1 MKRKIII
8 NNDEIEIDI
17 LSNSQK
23 HVEFTFDGEKYS
35 YQKVIKENNKLY
47 LKNNNR
53 MLCSEVYKNGNTT
66 DIILNGDIATVSK
79 AGANSRKTNIELG
92 EMVSPMPGKI
102 LKVSVKVGELVKKG
116 SEVVIIE
123 AMKMEHSVK
132 AVKEGIVEDIFYKDG
147 DLVDGG
153 VELLSIKDSE

>member
-8 NNDEIEIDI
+8 NNDEVEIDI
-17 LSNSQK
+17 LSRSQEQI
-23 HVEFTFDGEKYS
+23 EFTCNGKHFCFEKVT
-35 YQKVIKENNKLY
+35 QENNKLY
-47 LKNNNR
+47 LKNDNR

-66 DIILNGDIATVSK
+66 DIILNGNIATVSK
-79 AGANSRKTNIELG
+79 GGANSRKNNIVLG

-102 LKVSVKVGELVKKG
+102 LKVSVKVGDLVKKG
-116 SEVVIIE
+116 TEVVIIE

-132 AVKEGIVEDIFYKDG
+132 AVTEGVVEEIFYNDG

-153 VELLSIKDSE
+153 VELLRIKDSE

>member
-8 NNDEIEIDI
+8 NNDEIEIGI
-17 LSNSQK
+17 LSRSEK
-23 HVEFTFDGEKYS
+23 HVEFTFDGKKYC
-35 YQKVIKENNKLY
+35 YERVIQENNKLY
-47 LKNNNR
+47 LKNNDR

-79 AGANSRKTNIELG
+79 AGSNSRKTNIDLG
-92 EMVSPMPGKI
+92 DMISPMPGKI

-116 SEVVIIE
+116 AEVVIIE

-132 AVKEGIVEDIFYKDG
+132 AVKDGIVEKVFYKDG

-153 VELLSIKDSE
+153 IELLSIKDSE